1 MQETEILIRDATR
14 EDREKLVHVL
24 EEGFEGIYLWHAK
37 KTLKDIDVVKVAI
50 LNSEVAGLV
59 MLKDLDSRLGYVY
72 YIAVARRFRGA
83 GVGGKL
89 LDYSLN
95 YFSDRGKFEVFSSVE
110 KDNEASLALF
120 KSRDFRATS
129 LQELSKRYG
138 IVKANILRMKMLL
151 VSGELLL
158 AKELTSKL
166 DSP

>member
-1 MQETEILIRDATR
+1 MQETEIVIRDATR
-14 EDREKLVHVL
+14 DDRENLMQVL

-37 KTLKDIDVVKVAI
+37 KTLKDIEVVKVAM
-50 LNSEVAGLV
+50 LNAELAGLV
-59 MLKDLDSRLGYVY
+59 MLKDLDSQLGYVY
-72 YIAVARRFRGA
+72 YIAVARRFRGV

-95 YFSDRGKFEVFSSVE
+95 YFSDRDKLEVFSSVE
-110 KDNEASLALF
+110 KDNEPSLRLF